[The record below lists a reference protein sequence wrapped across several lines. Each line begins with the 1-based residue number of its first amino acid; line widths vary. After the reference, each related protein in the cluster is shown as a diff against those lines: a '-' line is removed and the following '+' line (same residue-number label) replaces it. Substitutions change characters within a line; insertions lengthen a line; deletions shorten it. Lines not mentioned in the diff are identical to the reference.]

1 MLRLTFLGLSLG
13 SNPDREYTRRQPME
27 TCFLGVDLRST
38 DTLAPP
44 CEMFFDAKSLG
55 RAATTGIQGWCGAGT
70 LLVLISCMN
79 PSFPR
84 MVTIAWSS
92 GKEAVIKDVH
102 LESPCTL
109 QRPGWPCWLSSHVG
123 A

>member
-1 MLRLTFLGLSLG
+1 MLRFTLLGLSLG
-13 SNPDREYTRRQPME
+13 LNPDREYTRRQSME

-70 LLVLISCMN
+70 LLVLISRMN

-84 MVTIAWSS
+84 RVTSAWSS
-92 GKEAVIKDVH
+92 GEMVVIKDVDH
-102 LESPCTL
+102 E
-109 QRPGWPCWLSSHVG
+109 R